1 MSDYPTEPRYA
12 PAPVPGET
20 FPLLRGMLR
29 TAFEQ
34 QYGELYA
41 EHVLPEEEFLF
52 PPEAPALEA
61 LAASLPPDLR
71 EAVAAFGTECAGPE
85 GDPLPDDECKRLA
98 PLDAFVGQVFDGHL
112 SPQFLRIGSRYVE

>member
-61 LAASLPPDLR
+61 LAASLPSGGVLSRADYPPDVPAR
-71 EAVAAFGTECAGPE
+71 
-85 GDPLPDDECKRLA
+85 
-98 PLDAFVGQVFDGHL
+98 
-112 SPQFLRIGSRYVE
+112 RIGQGQGAENRPCPQRALQGP